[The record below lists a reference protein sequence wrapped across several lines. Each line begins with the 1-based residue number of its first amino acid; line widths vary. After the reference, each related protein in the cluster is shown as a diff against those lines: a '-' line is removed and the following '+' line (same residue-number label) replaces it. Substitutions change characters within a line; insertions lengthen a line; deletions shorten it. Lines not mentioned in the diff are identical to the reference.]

1 MIKIELQI
9 KKYHTFAFWKPI
21 TFAKELFVSH
31 FCIKIRQKYFL
42 LTNIIQLHKMSTRF
56 SDTKTAFALKD
67 NFELGRAY
75 WLFQFIGNNTLIG
88 VGTSLTNLSLKLHL
102 PVEWLIRKTVFNQFC
117 GGISEGDCKPVIKK
131 MFEKGVSSVLD
142 YSVEGKEDEA
152 SFEATFK
159 KTMEIIDF
167 VHQNRNE
174 GTPFAVFKPTG
185 FGKISIYQK
194 VSEKQTLTNEEQK
207 AWERIVERF
216 DQACGKAASYKLP
229 IMIDAEESWMQDA
242 ADDLVE
248 QMMRKYNRE
257 EPIVYNTLQ
266 MYRHDRLPYLQ
277 KLHERAVADGFYIGV
292 KVVRGAYMEKENER
306 ALEKGY
312 PTPIC
317 ASKQATDENYDAI
330 ISYILERI
338 DRISLFAGTHNE
350 KSSALVMDLM
360 DKKGLK
366 HNDKRVWLAQLYGM
380 SDHISFNAAKLGY
393 NVAKY
398 LPFGPV
404 REVMPYLIRRAQENT
419 SVAGQMGRE
428 LTLLKQEHKRRK
440 NEK

>member
-1 MIKIELQI
+1 
-9 KKYHTFAFWKPI
+9 
-21 TFAKELFVSH
+21 
-31 FCIKIRQKYFL
+31 
-42 LTNIIQLHKMSTRF
+42 MSTRF
-56 SDTKTAFALKD
+56 SDTKTAFELKD

-75 WLFQFIGNNTLIG
+75 WLFRFIGNNALIG
-88 VGTSLTNLSLKLHL
+88 AGTALTNLSLKMHL

-117 GGISEGDCKPVIKK
+117 GGVSEADCKGVIQK
-131 MFEKGVSSVLD
+131 MHEKGVGSVLD
-142 YSVEGKEDEA
+142 YSVEGKEDEV

-167 VHQNRNE
+167 VHQNRKV

-185 FGKISIYQK
+185 FGKLSIYQK
-194 VSEKQTLTNEEQK
+194 ISEKQPLTEEEQK
-207 AWERIVERF
+207 AWQRTVTRF
-216 DQACGKAASYKLP
+216 DEACGKAAAYKLP

-242 ADDLVE
+242 ADELIE
-248 QMMRKYNRE
+248 QMMSKYNRE

-266 MYRHDRLPYLQ
+266 MYRHDRLNYL
-277 KLHERAVADGFYIGV
+277 KELHERAVSNGFYIGV

-306 ALEKGY
+306 AKEKGY
-312 PTPIC
+312 LSPIC
-317 ASKQATDENYDAI
+317 VSKQATDDNYDAA
-330 ISYILERI
+330 ISYIIENI

-350 KSSALVMDLM
+350 KSSENVMDLM

-366 HNDKRVWLAQLYGM
+366 HNDNRVWLAQLYGM
-380 SDHISFNAAKLGY
+380 SDHISFNAAKAGY

-419 SVAGQMGRE
+419 SVAGQTGRE
-428 LTLLKQEHKRRK
+428 LSLLKKEHERRK
-440 NEK
+440 KNR